1 MTEHPSPQALVSH
14 DCPLLSAGIAAAVAP
29 CCQVSTCAR
38 TELGPALARRR
49 FELVIS
55 GHAEALDGLSQT
67 PGLRW
72 LVVAE
77 AEHRGEA
84 VRQALAAGALGYLDV
99 QCSVDELQR
108 AALAVAAGRRYLCS
122 RAASVVADTLGQA
135 PLTPREREVLCQ
147 LCQGLDNKS
156 IALRLDLACGTV
168 KTHVKAL
175 LQKLGA
181 RSRTQAV
188 AEAHRLGLIDMRC
201 GALATQRGPRPT
213 GRAEGLRPAA

>member
-1 MTEHPSPQALVSH
+1 MMEQPSPQALVSH

-55 GHAEALDGLSQT
+55 GHAEALDGLSQAQ
-67 PGLRW
+67 GLRW

-77 AEHRGEA
+77 ADHRGDA

-99 QCSVDELQR
+99 QCSVEELQH
-108 AALAVAAGRRYLCS
+108 AAMTVAAGRRYLCS
-122 RAASVVADTLGQA
+122 RAASVVADTLGQV
-135 PLTPREREVLCQ
+135 PLTPREREVLCL

-156 IALRLDLACGTV
+156 IALRLGLACGTV

-181 RSRTQAV
+181 CSRTQAV

-201 GALATQRGPRPT
+201 GAAAARGSQRPGERT
-213 GRAEGLRPAA
+213 DGFRPAV